1 MKITIVG
8 TGYVG
13 LSLSVLLSKNNKVI
27 AYDLDKQKVDL
38 VNKKISPIRDK
49 EINNFLQNESLKLTA
64 TTDKDFAFR
73 DSEFIIIATPT
84 DYDVITGYFDTSSV
98 EKTIND
104 VVSINPKA
112 TIIIKSTIPIGY
124 ITSARKKYKNN
135 KIIFSPEFLREGH
148 ALHDNLYPSR
158 IIVGDTSEEARVFA
172 NMLTKP
178 ALKKDI
184 PILYTGPD
192 EAEAIKLYSNSY
204 LAMRISYF
212 NEIDSFCEIK
222 GLNAKQV
229 IEGVCSDSRIRD
241 GYNNPSFG
249 YGGYCLPKDTKQ
261 LLADYKDIPQHII
274 GAIVSSNDTRMDH
287 ISSQIIKKRPKKVG
301 IYRLIMKSNSDN
313 FRESSIISIIDRIKR
328 KKIEVVIYEP
338 LLIQKGRFEFLQCEV
353 VDKLQKFKKESDLIV
368 SNRITD
374 ELHDVKNKT
383 YSRDLFN
390 RD

>member
-1 MKITIVG
+1 MKIAIVG

-38 VNKKISPIRDK
+38 INKKISPIRDK

-104 VVSINPKA
+104 VFSINPKA

-261 LLADYKDIPQHII
+261 LLANYKDIPQHII

-328 KKIEVVIYEP
+328 KK
-338 LLIQKGRFEFLQCEV
+338 
-353 VDKLQKFKKESDLIV
+353 
-368 SNRITD
+368 NRSCN
-374 ELHDVKNKT
+374 L
-383 YSRDLFN
+383 
-390 RD
+390 

>member
-1 MKITIVG
+1 MKIAIVG

-38 VNKKISPIRDK
+38 INKKISPIRDK

-104 VVSINPKA
+104 VFSINPKA

-261 LLADYKDIPQHII
+261 LLANYKDIPQHII

-338 LLIQKGRFEFLQCEV
+338 LLIQKGRFEFLQCQV

>member
-1 MKITIVG
+1 MKIAIVG

-38 VNKKISPIRDK
+38 INKKISPIRDK

-104 VVSINPKA
+104 VFSINPKA

-338 LLIQKGRFEFLQCEV
+338 LLIQKGRFEFLQCQV

-390 RD
+390 KD

>member
-1 MKITIVG
+1 MKIAIVG

-38 VNKKISPIRDK
+38 INKKISPIRDK

-104 VVSINPKA
+104 VFSINPKA

-338 LLIQKGRFEFLQCEV
+338 LLIQKGRFEFLQCQV

>member
-38 VNKKISPIRDK
+38 INKKISPIRDN

-84 DYDVITGYFDTSSV
+84 DYDVITGYFDTSSI

-124 ITSARKKYKNN
+124 VTSARKKYKNN
-135 KIIFSPEFLREGH
+135 KIIFSPEFLREGN

-261 LLADYKDIPQHII
+261 LLANYKDIPQHII

-338 LLIQKGRFEFLQCEV
+338 LLIQKGRFEFLQCQV
-353 VDKLQKFKKESDLIV
+353 IDKLEKFKKDSDLIV